1 MIVRRIPSDELYHH
15 GADGQKWGVRHGPP
29 YPLDPSP
36 AKQAIRKKKS
46 LLTIL
51 KDRHKGKQLRKA
63 KKEKERERNEN
74 RKVIESGDAKQI
86 LKRKNKLTEEE
97 LRESLTRLE
106 LTERIKSYNSEKI
119 QRNIKTGRSFIEAT
133 AATLQTIATAA
144 DSAYKVRNA
153 LEKMGI
159 VKEVKKPESIHDQWE
174 KKAKL
179 SENKK
184 KYYMNMETVDRL
196 TKKHEVPDWE
206 LKKDK
211 GDKS

>member
-1 MIVRRIPSDELYHH
+1 MVVRRIPSDELYHH
-15 GADGQKWGVRHGPP
+15 GEEGQKWGVRHGPP

-36 AKQAIRKKKS
+36 AKQAARKKKS
-46 LLTIL
+46 LLTVL

-63 KKEKERERNEN
+63 KKEKEHERDEN

-106 LTERIKSYNSEKI
+106 LTEQIKSYNSEKI

-159 VKEVKKPESIHDQWE
+159 VKEVKKPESIHEQWE

-184 KYYMNMETVDRL
+184 KYFMNMETINRL
-196 TKKHEVPDWE
+196 TTKHDVPEWE
-206 LKKDK
+206 MKKDK
-211 GDKS
+211 GNKS